1 MLRAILPPSNQK
13 GDAALMFGLDAA
25 APSGLPSAEL
35 MHLMHS
41 AAGSQWF
48 RWKVIMWSWVRR
60 LGPFDWDAFQ
70 VSLKEAEFREY
81 RDNWEAKRSI
91 GWAGQNPE
99 NSSPQWLFGVCVPAR
114 QAWLIGRSIVDH
126 ELFHAV
132 QDLQSGGRLFRPAVP
147 LRWSGDVLVEAEALV
162 FGSPLIGVPFLG
174 LLLVCLAGAG
184 WMLWALIGVFL

>member
-25 APSGLPSAEL
+25 APSGPPSAER

-41 AAGSQWF
+41 AAGSRWF

-60 LGPFDWDAFQ
+60 LGSFDWDAFQ

-91 GWAGQNPE
+91 GWAGQNPRE
-99 NSSPQWLFGVCVPAR
+99 FKSAMALRGMCPGPPGVAHRTKYRRPRAVSCSSRSPER
-114 QAWLIGRSIVDH
+114 RSII
-126 ELFHAV
+126 
-132 QDLQSGGRLFRPAVP
+132 PP
-147 LRWSGDVLVEAEALV
+147 
-162 FGSPLIGVPFLG
+162 
-174 LLLVCLAGAG
+174 
-184 WMLWALIGVFL
+184 